1 MELGFRDEIT
11 NKVDGKGRVS
21 IPAAF
26 RTVLAAGDPDCDS
39 GKNPR
44 MVLMHGMG
52 GDPCL
57 KGYTIEAAKKME
69 RQILSLPEGIKRKKL
84 YHRMAARTIPL
95 SIDENGRVIIR
106 KDLLEK
112 FNIDATAIFV
122 GHIELFQIW
131 NPDEYVVHAAAL
143 DSDIDDE
150 DIIEFLNDVPWEA

>member
-26 RTVLAAGDPDCDS
+26 RAVLAAGDPSCEA

-57 KGYTIEAAKKME
+57 KGYTVEAAKRME
-69 RQILSLPEGIKRKKL
+69 RQILAMPQGIKRKKL
-84 YHRMAARTIPL
+84 YHRMAARSMSLP
-95 SIDENGRVIIR
+95 IDDNGRVIIR

-112 FNIDATAIFV
+112 FNIDTMAVFV

-131 NPDEYVVHAAAL
+131 EPAAYEIHAAEL

-150 DIIEFLNDVPWEA
+150 EVIEFLNEVPWES

>member
-21 IPAAF
+21 IPAPF
-26 RTVLAAGDPDCDS
+26 RVVLAAGDPACES
-39 GKNPR
+39 SKNPR
-44 MVLMHGMG
+44 MVLMHDMG

-69 RQILSLPEGIKRKKL
+69 RQILALPQGQKRKKL
-84 YHRMAARTIPL
+84 YHRMAARTMPL
-95 SIDENGRVIIR
+95 SIDDNGRIIIR
-106 KDLLEK
+106 NDLLEK

-131 NPDEYVVHAAAL
+131 NPADYEVHAAEL
-143 DSDIDDE
+143 DKDIDDE
-150 DIIEFLNDVPWEA
+150 DVIEFLNEVPWEA